1 MRQFTH
7 PVSAAMIWLLACMLG
22 EAIGIAGMATAYVAT
37 GSGSLPYAAT
47 ILTAGGIEGLAL
59 GLFQA
64 LVLRGRVRGFSS
76 TGWIVATLGIALLA
90 YGASLAFWAGAPSAP
105 VTADAATAAPPLFLI
120 LPAAGAVG
128 LVLGALMGAA
138 QAMFGRLHHVPVL
151 RWSLASGLGWA
162 LAMVVITAAASSF
175 VPQTLGAAAL
185 IGGLTGA
192 AAGLLL
198 GLATLFALPRQS
210 SFF

>member
-7 PVSAAMIWLLACMLG
+7 PVSAAMIWLLVCMLG

-37 GSGSLPYAAT
+37 DSGSLPYTAT
-47 ILTAGGIEGLAL
+47 ILVAGGIEGLAL
-59 GLFQA
+59 GAFQA

-76 TGWIVATLGIALLA
+76 TGWIVATLGVALLA
-90 YGASLAFWAGAPSAP
+90 YGASLAFGAGAPAA
-105 VTADAATAAPPLFLI
+105 ADAATAAPPLFLT

-138 QAMFGRLHHVPVL
+138 QAMFGRLHHVPVM

>member
-7 PVSAAMIWLLACMLG
+7 PVSAAMIWLLVCMLG

-37 GSGSLPYAAT
+37 DSGSLPYTAT
-47 ILTAGGIEGLAL
+47 ILVAGGIEGLAL
-59 GLFQA
+59 GAFQA

-76 TGWIVATLGIALLA
+76 TGWIVATLGVALLA
-90 YGASLAFWAGAPSAP
+90 YGASLAFGAGAPAA
-105 VTADAATAAPPLFLI
+105 ADAATVAPPLFLI

-138 QAMFGRLHHVPVL
+138 QAMFGRLHHVPVM

>member
-1 MRQFTH
+1 
-7 PVSAAMIWLLACMLG
+7 MIWLLVCMLG
-22 EAIGIAGMATAYVAT
+22 EAIGIAGIATAYVAT
-37 GSGSLPYAAT
+37 DSGSLPYTAT
-47 ILTAGGIEGLAL
+47 ILIAGGVEGLAL
-59 GLFQA
+59 GAFQA

-76 TGWIVATLGIALLA
+76 TGWIVATLGVALLA
-90 YGASLAFWAGAPSAP
+90 YGASLAFGAGAPSAP
-105 VTADAATAAPPLFLI
+105 LAPAAADAATAAPPLFLT

-138 QAMFGRLHHVPVL
+138 QAMFGRLHHVPVM

>member
-7 PVSAAMIWLLACMLG
+7 PVSAAMIWLLVCMLG

-37 GSGSLPYAAT
+37 DSGSLPYTAT
-47 ILTAGGIEGLAL
+47 ILIAGGIEGFAL
-59 GLFQA
+59 GAFQA

-76 TGWIVATLGIALLA
+76 TGWIVATLGVALLA
-90 YGASLAFWAGAPSAP
+90 YGASLAFGAGAPVAP
-105 VTADAATAAPPLFLI
+105 AAADAATAAPPLFLI

-138 QAMFGRLHHVPVL
+138 QAMFGRLHHVPVM